1 MLCTV
6 TLKNNV
12 LYLTYIVVLLFLVFD
27 LGTRATCDTNYLEIY
42 NVDQVTGKSSFVSKY
57 CGGVSVNLSFAYYSF
72 MYYNYYSL
80 LCCEYK
86 AQKNFI
92 ECDLSPDMN
101 AQKKANKFI
110 IKSRRSQSELNKNL
124 K

>member
-12 LYLTYIVVLLFLVFD
+12 LYFNNIVALLFSVFD
-27 LGTRATCDTNYLEIY
+27 LGARATCDTNYLEIH

-57 CGGVSVNLSFAYYSF
+57 CGGVSLSFVYYSF
-72 MYYNYYSL
+72 TCYYYYSL

-86 AQKNFI
+86 ARKKLYQMRSKSQYECAGKTKRIYYKNP
-92 ECDLSPDMN
+92 EN
-101 AQKKANKFI
+101 RKVN
-110 IKSRRSQSELNKNL
+110 
-124 K
+124 